1 MFKSLLDTPKR
12 ATGRTGA
19 RPAGKAAR
27 TPSTGAATP
36 SGVAAP
42 VLPVGV
48 DDLVMRSVNLLRS
61 QDDALREMAY
71 LRRVSKNDIIRAA
84 VACKMKEWDSCP
96 DDAFTRDLKLGLIGI
111 SD

>member
-1 MFKSLLDTPKR
+1 MSRGLLNTSKRTETKPDTRQATKR
-12 ATGRTGA
+12 V
-19 RPAGKAAR
+19 RPAAA
-27 TPSTGAATP
+27 STVPATDV
-36 SGVAAP
+36 SEAVAP
-42 VLPVGV
+42 VSV

-84 VACKMKEWDSCP
+84 IACKMREWDSGTN
-96 DDAFTRDLKLGLIGI
+96 DAFLKDLKLGLIGI